1 MKLPLIVLA
10 ALAAA
15 VLLALAI
22 HADTGYVLLSYRDI
36 SAEMAFSTLVMLV
49 LVGWLALSL
58 VMWLLWRIWTLP
70 ARTAQLY
77 RHRRVRRARR
87 SLNRG
92 LIELAEGHWSDGER
106 HLVRHAKD
114 CESPLINYL
123 IAARAAQLQRADDR
137 RDDYLRLAYEAM
149 PAATVAVLLT
159 QAELQIAHRQFEHAL
174 ATLRRLQEIK
184 PRHAF
189 ALKLLARL
197 YGELGDWGQL
207 EELLP
212 SLRQQQ
218 ALSPDELD
226 RLEARVAT
234 EHLRKF
240 VGDRENERP
249 DTYWSSL
256 PRRLRQQAALVEEY
270 ALALHRS
277 GVDDEAESVIRDA
290 LKREWNDTLVLAY
303 GGLRAKD
310 LSRQL
315 ARVETWLK
323 ERGDSASL
331 LLTAGRLCIAN
342 QLWGKARSYIESS
355 LAARPTAEA
364 YEELGRLL
372 QELGQPEAAMQAFSR
387 GLTTA
392 LGHTHT
398 TPPGKGARPALQK
411 SP

>member
-1 MKLPLIVLA
+1 MRLPLIVLA

-22 HADTGYVLLSYRDI
+22 HADTGYVLLSYRHV

-49 LVGWLALSL
+49 LVGWLLLSL
-58 VMWLLWRIWTLP
+58 AVWLLWRIWTLP
-70 ARTAQLY
+70 ARTARLY
-77 RHRRVRRARR
+77 RRRRQRRARR
-87 SLNRG
+87 ALNRG
-92 LIELAEGHWSDGER
+92 LIELAEGRWNEGER

-114 CESPLINYL
+114 CETPLINYL

-184 PRHAF
+184 PRHTF

-197 YGELGDWGQL
+197 YHELGDWDQL

-212 SLRQQQ
+212 RLRQQQ
-218 ALSPDELD
+218 AMPADELT
-226 RLEARVAT
+226 RFEERVAT
-234 EHLRKF
+234 ERLRGF
-240 VGDRENERP
+240 VGSDALSRLEE
-249 DTYWSSL
+249 YWGAL
-256 PRRLRQQAALVEEY
+256 PRRLRQQPALVQEY
-270 ALALHRS
+270 ALALH
-277 GVDDEAESVIRDA
+277 GAGADDAAESVIRDA

-303 GGLRAKD
+303 GGLKARD
-310 LSRQL
+310 VSRQL
-315 ARVETWLK
+315 ARVEAWLK
-323 ERGDSASL
+323 ERGDSAAL

-355 LAARPTAEA
+355 LAARPSAEA

-387 GLTTA
+387 GLATA
-392 LGHTHT
+392 LGHA
-398 TPPGKGARPALQK
+398 PRSLARRPLRPAGQK